1 MRSVIPHI
9 ILQKIKG
16 HRFDVGLEKNMM
28 NIRKFFNVS
37 VVAVA
42 GVFCGYWLSSQQTDV
57 PARSIVKD
65 AVSVTSEAE
74 LAEVTNAVVHE
85 SEEED
90 QEQPD
95 LIPAKANTTR
105 DKTVTEGKTETVST
119 VSNKAVEAVVTKE
132 PEQPVS
138 EIASIET
145 TAPVEVVD
153 VPPVETQITD
163 TIQQSAPVVQPV
175 EPATPVIIGED
186 YTQQVIDDY
195 NAVADAALADVL
207 NSLDL

>member
-1 MRSVIPHI
+1 MALTDKLSAI
-9 ILQKIKG
+9 G
-16 HRFDVGLEKNMM
+16 NA
-28 NIRKFFNVS
+28 IRAKT
-37 VVAVA
+37 
-42 GVFCGYWLSSQQTDV
+42 GGT
-57 PARSIVKD
+57 
-65 AVSVTSEAE
+65 E
-74 LAEVTNAVVHE
+74 LLTLDTMPN
-85 SEEED
+85 
-90 QEQPD
+90 
-95 LIPAKANTTR
+95 
-105 DKTVTEGKTETVST
+105 
-119 VSNKAVEAVVTKE
+119 
-132 PEQPVS
+132 

>member
-1 MRSVIPHI
+1 
-9 ILQKIKG
+9 
-16 HRFDVGLEKNMM
+16 MM
-28 NIRKFFNVS
+28 NIRKVFNVS
-37 VVAVA
+37 LVAVA
-42 GVFCGYWLSSQQTDV
+42 GIFCGYWLSSQQTDV
-57 PARSIVKD
+57 PARSIVKE
-65 AVSVTSEAE
+65 AVAVTSEAE
-74 LAEVTNAVVHE
+74 LAEVTNAVVYN
-85 SEEED
+85 EEEN

-105 DKTVTEGKTETVST
+105 DKTVTEDEVPDETETVTT
-119 VSNKAVEAVVTKE
+119 VSNKAVNAVVTKK

-145 TAPVEVVD
+145 TAPVEVVN

-175 EPATPVIIGED
+175 EPAAPVIIGED

>member
-1 MRSVIPHI
+1 MNN
-9 ILQKIKG
+9 IKK
-16 HRFDVGLEKNMM
+16 L
-28 NIRKFFNVS
+28 FNVS
-37 VVAVA
+37 LVAVA

-74 LAEVTNAVVHE
+74 LAEVTNAVAFTTA
-85 SEEED
+85 EEEKE
-90 QEQPD
+90 QEQPV

-105 DKTVTEGKTETVST
+105 DKSIAVPDETETVST
-119 VSNKAVEAVVTKE
+119 VSNKAVKAVVTKE

>member
-1 MRSVIPHI
+1 
-9 ILQKIKG
+9 
-16 HRFDVGLEKNMM
+16 MM
-28 NIRKFFNVS
+28 NNIKKLFNVS
-37 VVAVA
+37 LVAVA

-74 LAEVTNAVVHE
+74 LAEVTNAVAFTTA
-85 SEEED
+85 EEEKE
-90 QEQPD
+90 QEQPV

-119 VSNKAVEAVVTKE
+119 VSNKAVKAVVTKE

>member
-1 MRSVIPHI
+1 
-9 ILQKIKG
+9 
-16 HRFDVGLEKNMM
+16 MM

-65 AVSVTSEAE
+65 AVVVTSEAE

-90 QEQPD
+90 QAQPD

-105 DKTVTEGKTETVST
+105 DKSIAVPDETETVST